1 MTWRP
6 WLTGWLVVWLWL
18 PAAAALAAPPSAQRW
33 SQLTQVGFEHLR
45 QENGVPNEIATSVAE
60 DGQGFI
66 WLGTLS
72 GLARWDGYRV
82 QVHRSD
88 PKTPG
93 ALPDNVIQTLHG
105 DAAGRL
111 WVGTSAAGLVR
122 YDAAG
127 DRFITYPVGPT
138 GLSHVSIRQI
148 ADDGAGGLW
157 VATDAGLDQL
167 DPATGK
173 VRRWAVDGSQGLAGG
188 RVNTVLRSRQGR
200 LYAGTPTGLYRLDP
214 GADRFVAVAIVA
226 GEAPELSSLT
236 EDSRGGLWIG
246 TLRRGAFVI
255 AAEGEAAQPVLD
267 ALPAALG
274 EALDQQAVIG
284 VVEVQPGEMW
294 LATAAQGIVA
304 VDVASRQTRR
314 IRNVPS
320 LQATLS
326 DNAVRGLHRDRSGLV
341 WVVTNRGVSRHD
353 PRQSALLTMY
363 GAPQPASP
371 SASDHGP
378 SRTEVS
384 WILPTTPRRI
394 WLGTHLNGVHII
406 DPTGARVAQ
415 LRPDPSRPDSALP
428 ADNVLALERVADGSV
443 FIGTKRGLYRARED
457 GSGVVR
463 VRLGQRD
470 PNASTWA
477 LLADGR
483 SLWIGGQTDGVWRL
497 DLATGQA
504 APLAPAL
511 ARQLSDQRVIVLA
524 RAAGGGLWVGTRY
537 GLNRVDPAA
546 GTVQRILPEPT
557 RQGGLS
563 AGFITTLYTDRA
575 QRLWVGTYGGGI
587 GILAPGGGAAPSL
600 QPLSV
605 EQGLPDN
612 TVNAVLEDA
621 AGAVWVSTDNGL
633 ARIDAK
639 TLAVRALRRAEG
651 MAFNTYW
658 TGSAARTAE
667 GELLFGGGG
676 LTIVRPD
683 QLQSWDYRP
692 PVVVTDLR
700 VGGQPLPAGHYT
712 GSGAA
717 ARPIVVPADGN
728 SLAVEFAALDY
739 SSPERNRYAYRLKGF
754 DADWVATDASR
765 RLAAYTNLPPG
776 DYQLLLRGSNRDGAW
791 SEKELQLPVKVQ
803 PAWHQTLWF
812 RAVLL
817 LSLLA
822 LVTLIVRWRTRLLRQ
837 RQAELESKVQER
849 TAELEAM
856 SRALTEKS
864 RVLEQSS
871 LSDPLTGLRNRRLLS
886 EQIDALVAN
895 APPQGACHLF
905 MLVDVDHFKR
915 VNDQLGHAAGDA
927 ALVQFGQRLLA
938 QLGELD
944 LLVRW
949 GGEEFLLVVP
959 GADRARAPQL
969 AERLRAAIEATPF
982 VVDHGRPLAVH
993 CSIGWACLPFLPTH
1007 PRSVAWPEVVK
1018 LADVALLAAKRIGR
1032 NTCVGLVAGDIARP
1046 EGLPESIQA
1055 DPQAAAA
1062 HGEIRL
1068 VAAGDPATLL
1078 AALAR
1083 RGEQDLG
1090 D

>member
-1 MTWRP
+1 MTRRF
-6 WLTGWLVVWLWL
+6 WLTGWLVAWLWL
-18 PAAAALAAPPSAQRW
+18 PVAAAPAAPPSAQRW

-45 QENGVPNEIATSVAE
+45 QDHGVPNEIATSVAE
-60 DGQGFI
+60 DGRGFI

-72 GLARWDGYRV
+72 GLARWDGYRT

-127 DRFITYPVGPT
+127 DRFVTYPVGPA

-214 GADRFVAVAIVA
+214 GADRFVAVTIVA

-255 AAEGEAAQPVLD
+255 AADGEAAQPVLD

-284 VVEVQPGEMW
+284 IVEVQAGEMW

-320 LQATLS
+320 LPATLS

-353 PRQSALLTMY
+353 PRQSAMLTMY

-371 SASDHGP
+371 SASDYGP

-394 WLGTHLNGVHII
+394 WLGTHLDGVHII

-415 LRPDPSRPDSALP
+415 LRPDPSRPDGALP

-443 FIGTKRGLYRARED
+443 YIGTKRGLYRARED
-457 GSGVVR
+457 GSGVER

-511 ARQLSDQRVIVLA
+511 AKQLSDQRVIVLA

-557 RQGGLS
+557 RPGGLS

-587 GILAPGGGAAPSL
+587 GILAPDAGAAPSL

-633 ARIDAK
+633 ARIDPK

-658 TGSAARTAE
+658 TGSAARTPE

-683 QLQSWDYRP
+683 QLQPWDYRP

-700 VGGQPLPAGHYT
+700 IGGQPVPAGRYT
-712 GSGAA
+712 GSGTAA
-717 ARPIVVPADGN
+717 QPIVVPADGN

-754 DADWVATDASR
+754 DTDWVPTDASR

-776 DYQLLLRGSNRDGAW
+776 NYQLQLRGSNRDGTW
-791 SEKELQLPVKVQ
+791 SEKELQLPVTVQ
-803 PAWHQTLWF
+803 AAWHQTLWF
-812 RAVLL
+812 RALL
-817 LSLLA
+817 LLA
-822 LVTLIVRWRTRLLRQ
+822 LGLLLMGLVRWRTHRLHQ
-837 RQAELESKVQER
+837 RQAELESKVLER

-871 LSDPLTGLRNRRLLS
+871 LSDPLTGLRNRRLLT
-886 EQIDALVAN
+886 EQIDALVA
-895 APPQGACHLF
+895 ATPPADTCHLF
-905 MLVDVDHFKR
+905 LLIDVDHFKR
-915 VNDQLGHAAGDA
+915 INDELGHAAGDA
-927 ALVQFGQRLLA
+927 VLVQFAQRLKA
-938 QLGELD
+938 QLHESD

-949 GGEEFLLVVP
+949 GGEEFLVV
-959 GADRARAPQL
+959 ARDTLRARA
-969 AERLRAAIEATPF
+969 AELGERIRAAVEATPF

-993 CSIGWACLPFLPTH
+993 CSIGWACLPFLPAQ
-1007 PRSVAWPEVVK
+1007 PDAAAWPEVVK
-1018 LADVALLAAKRIGR
+1018 LADLALLAAKRVGR
-1032 NTCVGLVAGDIARP
+1032 NTSIGLLAGEAASA
-1046 EGLPESIQA
+1046 EGLPERVQT
-1055 DPQAAAA
+1055 DPQSAATR
-1062 HGEIRL
+1062 GEIRL
-1068 VAAGDPATLL
+1068 VAAGDPAALW

-1083 RGEQDLG
+1083 RGEADR
-1090 D
+1090 DH